1 MSARWD
7 GPPPRE
13 PAVLEDPGPRCTLV
27 LVVLLLLLAGV
38 LAHVL

>member
-7 GPPPRE
+7 GPPR
-13 PAVLEDPGPRCTLV
+13 PAVLEDPRPRCTLV
-27 LVVLLLLLAGV
+27 LVVLLLLLIGI